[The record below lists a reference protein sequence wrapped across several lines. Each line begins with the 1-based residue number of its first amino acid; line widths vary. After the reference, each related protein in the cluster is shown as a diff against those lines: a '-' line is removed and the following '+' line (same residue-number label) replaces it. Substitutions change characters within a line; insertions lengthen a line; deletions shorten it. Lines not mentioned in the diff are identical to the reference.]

1 MKLNDKLHGFTVKG
15 VEHLMEIGCNVYTLE
30 YDKNRARLVFFD
42 RDDDN
47 KTFSISFKTLPTDS
61 TGVFHIL
68 EHSVL
73 CGSEKYPLKD
83 PFVELLK
90 GSLNTFLNAMTFQDK
105 TMYPVASRNEKD
117 FLNLVSIYL
126 DAVFS
131 PLAVKN
137 KNAFLQEGWH
147 YEIGEGGELEY
158 NGVVYNEM
166 RGDYASVDSVID
178 RYMNDML
185 YAGTPYAYDSGGDPD
200 EIVKLDFDA
209 FKKAHETYYHPSNAE
224 IFLDGAVDLDKTLA
238 LIDSYLC
245 GYEYSGVAREMKI
258 ARANISE
265 PRSCEA
271 EYEVSESEGV
281 TDRTRMSV
289 GTIIGDFSEL
299 EKMIAMS
306 IINTTLFST
315 NESVIK
321 KQIIASGLCEDM
333 IASVHDGI
341 YEPSVT
347 FDFINI
353 KDGCEEELYKLFY
366 DSLGEL
372 LASGGMDKE
381 ELYANLNFSEFRIR
395 ERDFGSL
402 PIGVAYAMTSLESLL
417 YSDDAVQN
425 LRFNEALK
433 NLRSGVE
440 TGYFDR
446 LLEQLIIN
454 NKKTAK
460 LVLHPS
466 TTLGEKKRE
475 ARRTQLEALANQM
488 TDAERENIEGDIEAL
503 TEWQNRAES
512 DEALATIPTL
522 TLEDIEKKPART
534 PTEIGECQGIELI
547 RHPIGTNGITY
558 AEMWFD
564 ITDITKDELSYVAL
578 LNFLLGNLETDMH
591 SATEIQRLVKSKLGG
606 FDTKFVALTKRCGDN
621 TEPKMYFTA
630 SASVL
635 EINEGELAP
644 IINEI
649 LCHTRFDD
657 FTAIKNIIRQTVI
670 STEESFSSTGHQI
683 GLARAAAASGIEAA
697 AREYYNG
704 YEAYLFF
711 KELDSDFENRKE
723 EIRRA
728 LISLVSKYAVRERL
742 TVSITSCGA
751 NGLEEKLI
759 SAVGSG
765 DRCAPVCN
773 ISTLPVSREGI
784 VIPADI
790 GFATVAYNMYLVG
803 SAPKGSFD
811 VARVLIGYEYLWTR
825 IRVKGGAYGAG
836 MSAGISG
843 TLGFYSYRDPNP
855 AASLEVMREVAGF
868 LREFANSGA
877 DITKYVIGAIGDANP
892 IKTPRMRGLGATQ
905 RYLRGISYE
914 DECALRESMLAT
926 DKDELLYIAGVI
938 EKCVE
943 SAAVCVVGAKGLLD
957 GAKIEKIMTI

>member
-1 MKLNDKLHGFTVKG
+1 MKLNDKIHGFTVKRI
-15 VEHLMEIGCNVYTLE
+15 EHLDEIGCDVYTLE

-47 KTFSISFKTLPTDS
+47 KTFSISFKTLPKDS

-131 PLAVKN
+131 PLAVKS

-147 YEIGEGGELEY
+147 YEISDGGKLEY

-185 YAGTPYAYDSGGDPD
+185 YSGTPYAYDSGGDPD
-200 EIVKLDFDA
+200 EIVKLGFEDF
-209 FKKAHETYYHPSNAE
+209 KEAHETYYHPSNAE
-224 IFLDGAVDLDKTLA
+224 IFLDGAVDIDKTLS
-238 LIDSYLC
+238 LVGSYLSK
-245 GYEYSGVAREMKI
+245 YEYSGKARDLKI
-258 ARANISE
+258 ARADISE
-265 PRSCEA
+265 PRSFEA
-271 EYEVSESEGV
+271 EYEISESECV

-289 GTIIGDFSEL
+289 GAIIGDFSEL

-321 KQIIASGLCEDM
+321 KKIIASGLCEDM
-333 IASVHDGI
+333 IATVRDGI
-341 YEPSVT
+341 LEPSVI

-353 KDGCEEELYKLFY
+353 KDGREAELYELFY
-366 DSLGEL
+366 NCLSEL
-372 LASGGMDKE
+372 VESGGMDKE
-381 ELYANLNFSEFRIR
+381 ELYANINFTEFRIR

-425 LRFNEALK
+425 LRFAGALK
-433 NLRSGVE
+433 NLRAGVE
-440 TGYFDR
+440 TGYFDG
-446 LLEQLIIN
+446 LLSELVIN
-454 NKKTAK
+454 NKKTAT

-466 TTLGEKKRE
+466 VTLGDKRRE
-475 ARRTQLEALANQM
+475 ARRASLDELAKGM
-488 TDAERENIEGDIEAL
+488 TDAEKELIKRELSELE
-503 TEWQNRAES
+503 EWQNAPES
-512 DEALATIPTL
+512 EESLATIPTL
-522 TLEDIEKKPART
+522 TLDDIEKKPVPT
-534 PTEIGECQGIELI
+534 PTEIIREGGVEVI
-547 RHPIGTNGITY
+547 RHQIATNGITY
-558 AEMWFD
+558 SEMWFD
-564 ITDITKDELSYVAL
+564 ISDIKKEELSYVAL
-578 LNFLLGNLETDMH
+578 LNFLLGNLETNSH
-591 SATEIQRLVKSKLGG
+591 TATEIQRLVKSKLGG
-606 FDTKFVALTKRCGDN
+606 FDTKFVALTKRTEGKN
-621 TEPKMYFTA
+621 EPKMYFTVSA
-630 SASVL
+630 SAL
-635 EINEGELAP
+635 EANEGEIAP

-649 LCHTRFDD
+649 ICHTKFDD

-683 GLARAAAASGIEAA
+683 ALARAAAASGIESA

-711 KELDSDFENRKE
+711 KELDGNFDKKKD
-723 EIRRA
+723 EIKNA
-728 LISLVSKYAVRERL
+728 LASFVLKYAVRERL
-742 TVSITSCGA
+742 TVAITSA
-751 NGLEEKLI
+751 NRSGLAGELI
-759 SAVGSG
+759 SAVNCG
-765 DRCAPVCN
+765 DKAIHVCN
-773 ISTLPVSREGI
+773 ISPIPVSREGI
-784 VIPADI
+784 SIPADI
-790 GFATVAYNMYLVG
+790 GFGAMAYNMYEVG
-803 SAPKGSFD
+803 DEPSGSFD
-811 VARVLIGYEYLWTR
+811 VARVLVGYEYLWTN

-855 AASLEVMREVAGF
+855 AASVEVMAKTAEF
-868 LREFANSGA
+868 LRAFAKTGA

-892 IKTPRMRGLGATQ
+892 IKTSRMRGMGATQ
-905 RYLRGISYE
+905 RYLRGISYD
-914 DECALRESMLAT
+914 DECALRESMLST
-926 DKDELLYIAGVI
+926 DAAELCRIADVI
-938 EKCVE
+938 EKCV
-943 SAAVCVVGAKGLLD
+943 SRAAVCVVGAKNLLD
-957 GAKIEKIMTI
+957 AAELKNIMTI